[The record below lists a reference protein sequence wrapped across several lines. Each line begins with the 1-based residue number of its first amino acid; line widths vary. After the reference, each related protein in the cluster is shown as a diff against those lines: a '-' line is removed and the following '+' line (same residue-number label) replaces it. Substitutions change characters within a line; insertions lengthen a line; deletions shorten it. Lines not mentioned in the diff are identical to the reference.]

1 MQSRLFRSS
10 SFNTVCPIKKTI
22 CSEIENLLHGCFII
36 FSRIYYCFV
45 SKQNEAKRKQQKKLS
60 EIGKQL
66 LYYSSFT
73 SKPNSIFWMR
83 NERDLKR
90 KIAKWSKKLKI
101 NKLVTLLYSILF
113 IYNTVCSCKCS
124 CTYLF
129 TVHVCVH
136 VHVLENIRVFAKTN
150 LCLFVNMLKYMSCS
164 WTCSCTVFVHLFQS
178 TYM

>member
-1 MQSRLFRSS
+1 MFHHFQQDLLLFR
-10 SFNTVCPIKKTI
+10 F
-22 CSEIENLLHGCFII
+22 
-36 FSRIYYCFV
+36 
-45 SKQNEAKRKQQKKLS
+45 EAKRSETEAKKKLS

-66 LYYSSFT
+66 LYQLHF
-73 SKPNSIFWMR
+73 KAKQHIL
-83 NERDLKR
+83 NEKR
-90 KIAKWSKKLKI
+90 KRFEEKNSEMKQKHQI

-164 WTCSCTVFVHLFQS
+164 WTCSCTVFVHLFQY
-178 TYM
+178 TYMYVLYIFQSM